1 MDAREYL
8 KSSCSKI
15 SDDTITSFIAYCDRM
30 KTAIQRQHYAKLL
43 GSVCSFARCDYRN
56 LHGDQ
61 VALWLENRRQKL
73 SERTFAG
80 ELAALRSLFRVMD
93 EDLHTDIFSSLSF
106 IDAKKVPMSILSE
119 DVPSLSDADRILEA
133 SKDNPE
139 LYLAIVLALRC
150 ALNITDI
157 VSLKSS
163 MFFFD
168 KDGIAGFRF
177 TGLSTEREG
186 NIRIPDD
193 VVTIL
198 SKYIEEQ
205 SIEDWLFP
213 SRQRP
218 GHHSS
223 ARWMQMQL
231 NKACNTAGLPSDKKV
246 TFRSLRALAIVDML
260 DGGAGTTKVAQYV
273 SMNESN
279 LHYYGAVV
287 PELKNSAVE
296 HSRIRVIGPSERGEV
311 NG

>member
-157 VSLKSS
+157 VH
-163 MFFFD
+163 M
-168 KDGIAGFRF
+168 
-177 TGLSTEREG
+177 
-186 NIRIPDD
+186 
-193 VVTIL
+193 
-198 SKYIEEQ
+198 
-205 SIEDWLFP
+205 
-213 SRQRP
+213 
-218 GHHSS
+218 
-223 ARWMQMQL
+223 
-231 NKACNTAGLPSDKKV
+231 
-246 TFRSLRALAIVDML
+246 
-260 DGGAGTTKVAQYV
+260 
-273 SMNESN
+273 
-279 LHYYGAVV
+279 
-287 PELKNSAVE
+287 AVE
-296 HSRIRVIGPSERGEV
+296 V
-311 NG
+311 